1 MSKYQYTERDVP
13 ALLGRRG
20 FLKVIG
26 LCAVAVVAAGA
37 AITKLITSRNKV
49 IVDRQAGL
57 FADDKRLQ
65 KMKLTSSH
73 ENDVCWQV
81 YKDMNGKPVEG
92 EMYKLNH
99 THYTPRSQLA
109 MTEAEHHV

>member
-26 LCAVAVVAAGA
+26 LCVVAVAAAGA
-37 AITKLITSRNKV
+37 FVTKLVTSRNK
-49 IVDRQAGL
+49 IILDRQDGL
-57 FADDKRLQ
+57 YQDDLRLQ
-65 KMKLTSSH
+65 KTKLTSSH
-73 ENDVCWQV
+73 ENDVCWKV

-92 EMYKLNH
+92 HMYQLNH
-99 THYTPRSQLA
+99 THYFARSQLA
-109 MTEAEHHV
+109 MKEEEHV